1 MRAEGLEIIVIT
13 GLSGSGKS
21 TALAALE
28 DAGFFCVDNL
38 PVALLPKF
46 LELPVG
52 SVSGVS
58 RFAFVMDLRERGF
71 VQAQRAVFED
81 LAGQGFAPYIIFLE
95 ASEDE
100 LLRRYS
106 ETRRQH
112 PLAGTGGVAE
122 GIRLEKERLAGLR
135 QAASRVLDT
144 TRLNVHELKAQIVS
158 LAEKNAP
165 AAHMRI
171 TVMSFG
177 FKYGVPREADLVMDV
192 RFLPNPFFVPELKEL
207 SGEDPPARDFV
218 MGRLETGE
226 FLAKFHDLLD
236 FLVPRYERE
245 RKSYLTLAFGCTG
258 GRHRSVTIA
267 REVWRHLVESG
278 REPVLTHRDTR
289 RTEPKRLAGP
299 EEIP

>member
-1 MRAEGLEIIVIT
+1 MRAEGLEIVIIT

-46 LELPVG
+46 LELPLE
-52 SVSGVS
+52 SVSGVT

-71 VQAQRAVFED
+71 LQAQRAVFEE
-81 LAGQGFAPYIIFLE
+81 LARQGFEPFILFLE
-95 ASEDE
+95 ASEEE

-112 PLAGTGGVAE
+112 PLAGEGSVAD
-122 GIRLEKERLAGLR
+122 GIRLEKERLAPLR
-135 QAASRVLDT
+135 QAAGRVLDT
-144 TRLNVHELKAQIVS
+144 TRQNVHELKAQILT

-165 AAHMRI
+165 VARMRI

-177 FKYGVPREADLVMDV
+177 FKYGAPGEADLVMDV
-192 RFLPNPFFVPELKEL
+192 RFLPNPFFVPELKDL
-207 SGEDPPARDFV
+207 SGEDPAARDFV
-218 MGRLETGE
+218 LAREESTRFLEKL
-226 FLAKFHDLLD
+226 FDLLD

-267 REVWRHLVESG
+267 REVWHHIRESG
-278 REPVLTHRDTR
+278 REPVLTHRDWS
-289 RTEPKRLAGP
+289 RTKRPADLEDRP
-299 EEIP
+299 